1 MSYLKKAFGTNVKII
16 RKSRKLTQEKLAE
29 LIEIDQR
36 QMARIEAGESFVTAE
51 TIEKLSTVLNV
62 PVKLLFDIENI
73 ETDKMTLEVIET
85 YNKNIKKLRK
95 IIEKAALNNAQT
107 ELISLAAEA
116 FCRVGIQL
124 QGTVQQF
131 KTRRVVTF

>member
-116 FCRVGIQL
+116 LEKKLARERLRGL
-124 QGTVQQF
+124 LTGLDL
-131 KTRRVVTF
+131 K

>member
-62 PVKLLFDIENI
+62 PVKLLFDIENT

-116 FCRVGIQL
+116 LEKKLARERLRGL
-124 QGTVQQF
+124 LTGLDL
-131 KTRRVVTF
+131 K

>member
-116 FCRVGIQL
+116 LEKNWRERGC
-124 QGTVQQF
+124 
-131 KTRRVVTF
+131 VVC